1 MKEKQETKNGTLSA
15 AGDLTGHSRIAQNVM
30 WSWAGHLVFVVVGF
44 IMPRLISDQIGQFAL
59 GIWDFCWSLVAYLN
73 VASLGVGSST
83 NRYVAKYRAAGDTL
97 TLRRAISSVVAIQIL
112 IGFIMLVAIAVLV
125 WYLPVWFGDRLG
137 TYTEATR
144 WVVGLLGGS
153 VVVQMWFDAF
163 RGVITGCHRW
173 DLHNGIL
180 SGSYALT
187 AVAMAISLLL
197 GHGLLGLAVIYFS
210 STVLTE
216 LMRVVLAFWICPEL
230 SIRFSYV
237 RWTEGKQML
246 IFGAKSFL
254 LGVPGLIV
262 LQTINIAIVGAL
274 GPAALAVFSRPIG
287 LVRHAET
294 FMNKFSHIFTPMAGS
309 LHGQNDAAALRKLLL
324 DGAHYGSAF
333 SLPLVLLLAVLGD
346 ALITIWMGPEYAKF
360 ELIALMAAGMF
371 LPMSQGPVVK
381 VLMGLNVHGRI
392 GLVGLLISLII
403 LAIGFGII
411 DMIGWSLINAAII
424 TVVPLMLVNGII
436 LPAYACRHL
445 KVPLWEYV
453 RRAFLVPVLCGV
465 PFFLVLFANRIVF
478 SGRPLVMLIS
488 GSLSGALVLGVLY
501 WRFIVPPEYR
511 EKIQHRLRPG
521 S

>member
-1 MKEKQETKNGTLSA
+1 MKINQDTKNGVLPA
-15 AGDLTGHSRIAQNVM
+15 DGDLTGHSRIAQNVM

-153 VVVQMWFDAF
+153 VVVQMWFDVF

-187 AVAMAISLLL
+187 AVAMTISLLL
-197 GHGLLGLAVIYFS
+197 GHGLLGLAIIYFS

-216 LMRVVLAFWICPEL
+216 LIRVKLAFWICPEL
-230 SIRFSYV
+230 SIRLSYV
-237 RWTEGKQML
+237 RWMEGKKML
-246 IFGAKSFL
+246 VFGGKSFL
-254 LGVPGLIV
+254 LGAPPLIV
-262 LQTINIAIVGAL
+262 LQTMNVAIVGAL

-294 FMNKFSHIFTPMAGS
+294 FLNKFSHIFTPMAGS
-309 LHGQNDAAALRKLLL
+309 LQGKNDVVALRELLL
-324 DGAHYGSAF
+324 NGAHHGVAF
-333 SLPLVLLLAVLGD
+333 SLPLVLMFVVLGE
-346 ALITIWMGPEYAKF
+346 ALLTVWMGPEYANGD
-360 ELIALMAAGMF
+360 LIALMAAGMF
-371 LPMSQGPVVK
+371 LPMAQGPAVR
-381 VLMGLNVHGRI
+381 VLMGLNVHGKI
-392 GLVGLLISLII
+392 GLVGLSVSLAV
-403 LAIGFGII
+403 LAIGFGVIE
-411 DMIGWSLINAAII
+411 MIGWSLINAAII
-424 TVVPLMLVNGII
+424 TVIPLMLVNGII

-453 RRAFLVPVLCGV
+453 RRAFLVPLLCGI
-465 PFFLVLFANRIVF
+465 PFLLTLFASRIVF
-478 SGRPLVMLIS
+478 SERPFMMLIS

-501 WRFIVPPEYR
+501 WRFIAPPEYR